1 MCGRRA
7 RRAGCAQTGCGLGQG
22 SASRAACRSPCAPRR
37 LASAPARHPPP
48 RRGTPPARRRI
59 CRGTYET
66 RARVQRGGCVA
77 CHWPA
82 PAHARRVE
90 QQTAQRSGGQQPA
103 ATWSILPVVICS
115 AQGLSHAC
123 HDQAF
128 DRLLGGWLRTTVAAY
143 PTVGE
148 TDTSRKPEL
157 IRARAATPAHVRSD
171 HRVDSRHHSGPRGA
185 SDRPLPHH
193 LVRRVLAG
201 AGTHG
206 YGGYEIDPGEN
217 A

>member
-1 MCGRRA
+1 MSAA
-7 RRAGCAQTGCGLGQG
+7 RRLCGL
-22 SASRAACRSPCAPRR
+22 P
-37 LASAPARHPPP
+37 LADTSTH
-48 RRGTPPARRRI
+48 T
-59 CRGTYET
+59 C
-66 RARVQRGGCVA
+66 
-77 CHWPA
+77 
-82 PAHARRVE
+82 VE
-90 QQTAQRSGGQQPA
+90 QQTAQHGSGHTPA

-171 HRVDSRHHSGPRGA
+171 HIVDSRHHSGPRGA

-193 LVRRVLAG
+193 LVRWVLAS